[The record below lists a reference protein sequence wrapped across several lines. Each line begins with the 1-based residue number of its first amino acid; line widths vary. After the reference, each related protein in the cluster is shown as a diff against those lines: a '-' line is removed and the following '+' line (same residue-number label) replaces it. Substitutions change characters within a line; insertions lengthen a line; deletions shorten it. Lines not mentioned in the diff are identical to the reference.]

1 MFELIGVLA
10 VIVVGG
16 GGYWLWKHKKKV
28 TIEPGKPIIVTPD
41 ASTDK
46 PAS

>member
-16 GGYWLWKHKKKV
+16 GYYLWKNKKKV
-28 TIEPGKPIIVTPD
+28 VIEPGKPIIVAPD

-46 PAS
+46 PAG